1 MDIIVKR
8 TPPELSQLPW
18 WDNTR
23 LVGVNTCPTDAALR
37 YGLHKTMREIGPGSR
52 ALALEVGTICHQVF
66 AMVRLVDL
74 LEHGERWYSALPQYT
89 YAEAAVLRHFFKLFG
104 ETDMKSLLNL
114 YHSADDLRTRM
125 VQMALYLIEASG
137 YYDDPTDRRRTV
149 TNMEEACVAYIDRY
163 PLNQNLPVVHH
174 DFVGVELPVDVC
186 ISLDGG
192 AVWHRFVGRVDAVQW
207 DTRGKFVEVV
217 DNKTGSRLDN
227 AWLAGYTMSHQVT
240 GYCIAVT
247 AILSDLGI
255 YSQPIEHGVVLGLAM
270 PQPRT
275 SDFGGYVRHPVTRP
289 EYRWMQWFEWFAHT
303 IEIGSKWMRNPI
315 QAPKYTHSCN
325 RYFRSCQFVPFCD
338 SDAEE
343 QRAMVLEMPTH
354 EWSPLDEGTD

>member
-1 MDIIVKR
+1 
-8 TPPELSQLPW
+8 
-18 WDNTR
+18 
-23 LVGVNTCPTDAALR
+23 
-37 YGLHKTMREIGPGSR
+37 
-52 ALALEVGTICHQVF
+52 
-66 AMVRLVDL
+66 MVRMVDL
-74 LEHGERWYSALPQYT
+74 MEHGKRWYSALPQYV
-89 YAEAAVLRHFFKLFG
+89 YDESAVIKHFTKLFSIA
-104 ETDMKSLLNL
+104 TTADLMKL
-114 YHSADDLRTRM
+114 YVGKDDLRTRM

-137 YYDDPTDRRRTV
+137 YYDDPQDRRRTV

-163 PLNQNLPVVHH
+163 PLKQNMPVVHH
-174 DFVGVELPVDVC
+174 SFVGVELPVDVC

-192 AVWHRFVGRVDAVQW
+192 AVWHRFVGRVDAIQW
-207 DTRGKFVEVV
+207 DSRGRFVEVV

-247 AILSDLGI
+247 AILASLGI
-255 YSQPIEHGVVLGLAM
+255 YDKPVEHGVVLGLAM

-289 EYRWMQWFEWFAHT
+289 EYRWMQWFEWFKHT
-303 IEIGSKWMRNPI
+303 TALGSEWMQNPI
-315 QAPKYTHSCN
+315 EAPKYTHSCN

-338 SDAEE
+338 SDREE
-343 QRAMVLEMPTH
+343 QAAMIKEMPTH